1 MAVITFCSNQIRET
15 GQTMSMAA
23 VATHMAI
30 EHNYKILMIDTAN
43 NDKTLEDA
51 FWSQTKKTIVKQ
63 KQDIGSGLS
72 GLIRVIDSNS
82 LFCIVDDSGG

>member
-1 MAVITFCSNQIRET
+1 MSIITFWSNDNIET

-51 FWSQTKKTIVKQ
+51 F
-63 KQDIGSGLS
+63 
-72 GLIRVIDSNS
+72 
-82 LFCIVDDSGG
+82 